1 MKKKRIRQF
10 GSRCVHALLHQKAGV
25 ESMPDSVHETTVRL
39 SVVRITDCP
48 DSPSYMVRAAIE
60 SVDGVEIPESV
71 QDCGSVLGVPCGFF
85 SSSTSEDESVERV
98 RNDEAA
104 AHVWV
109 NVKSMMSAIRAL
121 NAAEEIRDKVLR
133 SSKMFS
139 GDRG

>member
-39 SVVRITDCP
+39 SVVHIADCP
-48 DSPSYMVRAAIE
+48 DSPSYMVRATIE
-60 SVDGVEIPESV
+60 SVDGVEIPESA
-71 QDCGSVLGVPCGFF
+71 QDRGSVLGVPCVFF

-98 RNDEAA
+98 RNDEAV

-109 NVKSMMSAIRAL
+109 SVKSMMSAIRAL
-121 NAAEEIRDKVLR
+121 NAAEEIRGKVLR

-139 GDRG
+139 SGME